1 MFNQRIEL
9 KSNLNKLQT
18 FIVDIVDRETEED
31 TKICR
36 GNVFCRIKWS
46 SVSLDSLSK
55 CWKRQPPDDSD
66 VEDVKQ
72 GLRWRSELY
81 KYILVLHQKSSF
93 VYISKLSTSTIC

>member
-1 MFNQRIEL
+1 MFNPRIEL
-9 KSNLNKLQT
+9 NSNLNKLQT
-18 FIVDIVDRETEED
+18 FIVDRETEED

-46 SVSLDSLSK
+46 SVSLDSFSK
-55 CWKRQPPDDSD
+55 CWKRPPPDDSD

-72 GLRWRSELY
+72 GLRLRSELY
-81 KYILVLHQKSSF
+81 KYILVLHQKGSF